1 MIIQLEA
8 HMLRTIM
15 LIVVMSMPVMWTPLL
30 HMIQM
35 KAMMMMIVVMS
46 MLVRVLMSMTMLV
59 MVRMGCCTCHGD
71 SDGRL
76 DKTSDAFFLIASV
89 YWSLIYMN
97 Y

>member
-1 MIIQLEA
+1 MGSMEIYITPEREPQSMFCQSIDADNYDDDAEVA
-8 HMLRTIM
+8 H
-15 LIVVMSMPVMWTPLL
+15 VVMV
-30 HMIQM
+30 
-35 KAMMMMIVVMS
+35 A
-46 MLVRVLMSMTMLV
+46 MLV

-71 SDGRL
+71 SDGWL